1 MFGFK
6 RREKVDKD
14 QLELIKNAQS
24 RIRQKKKLY
33 YHFIVLILGCSC
45 LFVANKFIGLGKQFT
60 FLEKDWYVF
69 AIIFWIALF
78 IYHVINVFILN
89 PFFRQILGRK
99 TIAKTYGVTTKT
111 Y

>member
-24 RIRQKKKLY
+24 RIRQKKRLY

-45 LFVANKFIGLGKQFT
+45 LFVVNKFIGLGKQFT
-60 FLEKDWYVF
+60 FLEKTGMY
-69 AIIFWIALF
+69 LLL
-78 IYHVINVFILN
+78 H
-89 PFFRQILGRK
+89 
-99 TIAKTYGVTTKT
+99 YGLHFLHIM
-111 Y
+111 